1 MTSLAPNPITTVPT
15 VIAVDHATAAAAVG
29 ISPSRLRHHVRLG
42 DVTPHFSGTK
52 PLYSLTDLQRFIDEL
67 PTRPEHLPGIQP

>member
-1 MTSLAPNPITTVPT
+1 MTSLALNSVATAP
-15 VIAVDHATAAAAVG
+15 AVVALDHAAAAAALG

-52 PLYSLTDLQRFIDEL
+52 PLYAITDLQRFIEGL
-67 PTRPEHLPGIQP
+67 PTRPEHLPSV